1 MRVVFMGTPD
11 FAASILDELKE
22 QHEVVA
28 VYTQPDAVRGR
39 GKKLVPSPVK
49 ELAVRSGI
57 PVYQPSSLRKP
68 EEIDRLKGLNPDIIC
83 VAAYGKILPREI
95 LDIPPHGCLNVH
107 ASLLP
112 RYRGAAPIERAILA
126 GDEQTGV
133 CIMRMEAGMDTG
145 DYCICRSCDIGD
157 LSCERLTA
165 ELAEK
170 GAYALLSAIYAIELG
185 NVRWTKQDE
194 SQATYAPKIEKSE
207 LNADPHA
214 EAAVNA
220 RRVQASSAAHPSRC
234 SIGGRGVTLVAAKMP
249 SEDDPA
255 AQELSDVRPGQVL
268 LRAKRLFLGC
278 ADAPI
283 EVLEVKPDG
292 KKEMSAAAFASGV
305 QGIKAGNVIW
315 ERL

>member
-22 QHEVVA
+22 QHDVVA

-49 ELAVRSGI
+49 ELAESAGI
-57 PVYQPSSLRKP
+57 PVFQPRSLRTP
-68 EEIDRLKGLNPDIIC
+68 EEQEQLRALAPDMIC
-83 VAAYGKILPREI
+83 VAAYGKILPQEV
-95 LDIPPHGCLNVH
+95 LDIPEHGCLNVH

-112 RYRGAAPIERAILA
+112 KYRGAAPIERAILA

-157 LSCERLTA
+157 MSCKRLTA

-170 GAYALLSAIYAIELG
+170 GAYALLSAMFAIEQG
-185 NVRWTKQDE
+185 NVHWTQQDE
-194 SQATYAPKIEKSE
+194 SQVTYAPKIEKGE
-207 LNADPHA
+207 LDCDPADT
-214 EAAVNA
+214 AVANL
-220 RRVQASSAAHPSRC
+220 RRVQASSDAHPSKC
-234 SIGGRGVTLVAAKMP
+234 AVAGKGVTILAARATDD
-249 SEDDPA
+249 SAEDA
-255 AQELSDVRPGQVL
+255 GEIKQGSVVF
-268 LRAKRLFLGC
+268 RAKKLYLGC
-278 ADAPI
+278 ADGPMEI
-283 EVLEVKPDG
+283 LEVKPDG
-292 KKEMSAAAFASGV
+292 KKEMSASAFASGV

-315 ERL
+315 ERV

>member
-22 QHEVVA
+22 QHEVIA

-49 ELAVRSGI
+49 ELAQSAGI
-57 PVYQPSSLRKP
+57 PVFQPTSLRTP
-68 EEIDRLKGLNPDIIC
+68 EEQDHLRELAPDMIC
-83 VAAYGKILPREI
+83 VAAYGKILPQEV
-95 LDIPPHGCLNVH
+95 LDIPEYGCLNVH

-112 RYRGAAPIERAILA
+112 KYRGAAPIERAILA

-157 LSCERLTA
+157 MSCKRLTA

-170 GAYALLSAIYAIELG
+170 GAYALLSAMYSIEQG
-185 NVRWTKQDE
+185 NVYWTRQDE
-194 SQATYAPKIEKSE
+194 SQVTYAPKIEKGE
-207 LNADPHA
+207 LNCDPGDT
-214 EAAVNA
+214 VVTNL
-220 RRVQASSAAHPSRC
+220 RRVQASSDAHPSKC
-234 SIGGRGVTLVAAKMP
+234 SIAGKGVTIIAAKATG
-249 SEDDPA
+249 EDLDKSNAPDQGKVA
-255 AQELSDVRPGQVL
+255 FQ
-268 LRAKRLFLGC
+268 AKKLYLGC
-278 ADAPI
+278 ADGPI
-283 EVLEVKPDG
+283 EIIEIKPDG

-315 ERL
+315 ERM

>member
-22 QHEVVA
+22 QHDVVA

-49 ELAVRSGI
+49 ELAESAGI
-57 PVYQPSSLRKP
+57 PVFQPRSLRTP
-68 EEIDRLKGLNPDIIC
+68 EEQEQLRALAPDMIC
-83 VAAYGKILPREI
+83 VAAYGKILPQEV
-95 LDIPPHGCLNVH
+95 LDIPEHGCLNVH

-112 RYRGAAPIERAILA
+112 KYRGAAPIERAILA

-157 LSCERLTA
+157 MSCKRLTA

-170 GAYALLSAIYAIELG
+170 GAYALLSAMFAIEQG
-185 NVRWTKQDE
+185 NVHWTQQDE
-194 SQATYAPKIEKSE
+194 SQVTYAPKIEKGE
-207 LNADPHA
+207 LDCDPSD
-214 EAAVNA
+214 AAVTNL
-220 RRVQASSAAHPSRC
+220 RRVQASSDAHPSKC
-234 SIGGRGVTLVAAKMP
+234 AIAGKGITILAVKATDTSAEDAGEIGQGGVVF
-249 SEDDPA
+249 
-255 AQELSDVRPGQVL
+255 
-268 LRAKRLFLGC
+268 RAKKLYLGC
-278 ADAPI
+278 ADGLI

-315 ERL
+315 ERV